1 MGESQFNKNFF
12 EDEIDTNQAAK
23 NFIKLLEGNQTI
35 FLNGEWGTGKSTFL
49 KNVEKN
55 SIKYKKKVFVYMDLW
70 RTDNSQSLI
79 TFAFRKLMPRCY
91 WVTRSFIVLSIVISI
106 LMTGVIKM
114 PFNFI
119 VLNDLWNFIY
129 NLSSHFN
136 IVPLLNFISKA
147 VVYMFLP
154 IKFLGILLV
163 LFVSVS
169 QLLKIN
175 YFSFDALFFGKK
187 MPKNKVL
194 IIDDFDRL
202 PDPKQKDAYKLL
214 SLLNGKLPIIF
225 VGSYD
230 RITKDPEN
238 EIFLSKII
246 DRRVELP
253 IVLWPSE
260 IWSTVFHFVN
270 TKFSIS
276 LSEEFKETFIKEQ
289 KNLRDRAHFLDYMHQ
304 ELFVRNKLNHVQI
317 EEQLAIIY
325 SYLFH
330 SSVYNRLLINKDHI
344 SEIMMELQKSK
355 DPFELMLYSLLTKN
369 NNQYPV
375 EFRRNPSIYYLF
387 EIPTNL
393 TASDIELQLKDPNK
407 LNQFLMS
414 KSNSDF
420 YNYIISYFQN
430 LNEVSQKKLFDTA
443 LNLFNNQ
450 NNSDIIKY
458 LVSEKDQEIL
468 PYKKPIRVGEGSIA
482 YSIPDELVNK
492 SDTEIWL
499 IRYEKWRK
507 ILESANFDISQQ
519 IKFFVTFRLSNYKR
533 LNIHYK
539 DVSSIVQSS
548 IVHDYTSPEYILLEY
563 ISQLEQW
570 YSFSQWEDAIWQY
583 IDKLPDN
590 SFLNFLEM
598 QDVVKK
604 TGNLS
609 SKDYKLMKSS
619 LDFDTDSW
627 RDNTVVFEKIKNRLD
642 KLTNENYTFTE
653 INNR

>member
-12 EDEIDTNQAAK
+12 EDEIDTNESAK
-23 NFIKLLEGNQTI
+23 NFTKLLEGNQTI

-49 KNVEKN
+49 KNVEKH
-55 SIKYKKKVFVYMDLW
+55 SIKFQKKAFVYMDLW

-79 TFAFRKLMPRCY
+79 TFAFRKLIPSYY
-91 WVTRSFIVLSIVISI
+91 WITRLFIVFSIVISI
-106 LMTGVIKM
+106 LMTGVIKI
-114 PFNFI
+114 PFNFM
-119 VLNDLWNFIY
+119 VFNDLWNFIF
-129 NLSSHFN
+129 NLFSYFN
-136 IVPLLNFISKA
+136 IVPILNFISIA
-147 VVYMFLP
+147 VTYLFLP
-154 IKFLGILLV
+154 INFLGILLV

-175 YFSFDALFFGKK
+175 YFGFDALFFGKK
-187 MPKNKVL
+187 VPKNKVL
-194 IIDDFDRL
+194 VIDDVDRL
-202 PDPKQKDAYKLL
+202 PEPKQKDAYKLL

-253 IVLWPSE
+253 IVTWPSE
-260 IWSTVFHFVN
+260 IWATVFHFVN
-270 TKFSIS
+270 TKFGII
-276 LSEEFKETFIKEQ
+276 LSEEFKEIFIKEQ

-330 SSVYNRLLINKDHI
+330 SRVYNRLLINKDHI
-344 SEIMMELQKSK
+344 SVIMTELQGSK
-355 DPFELMLYSLLTKN
+355 DPFEVMLSSLLTKN

-375 EFRRNPSIYYLF
+375 GFIRNPSIYYLF

-393 TASDIELQLKDPNK
+393 TTSEIELQLEDPNK
-407 LNQFLMS
+407 LNQLLMS

-420 YNYIISYFQN
+420 YNYIISYFHN
-430 LNEVSQKKLFDTA
+430 LNKISQSKLFDTA

-450 NNSDIIKY
+450 NNSDVIKY
-458 LVSEKDQEIL
+458 LVSEKNQEIL
-468 PYKKPIRVGEGSIA
+468 PYNKPISVGNGSFA
-482 YSIPDELVNK
+482 YSVPDELVNK

-499 IRYEKWRK
+499 IRYENWRK

-519 IKFFVTFRLSNYKR
+519 LKFFVTFSLSGFKRLSIY
-533 LNIHYK
+533 YK

-548 IVHDYTSPEYILLEY
+548 IVNDYVSPEFILLEY
-563 ISQLEQW
+563 ILQLDQW
-570 YSFSQWEDAIWQY
+570 YLFSQWEDAIWQY

-590 SFLNFLEM
+590 SLLKFLEM
-598 QDVVKK
+598 QDVIKN

-609 SKDYKLMKSS
+609 SKNYELMKSS
-619 LDFDTDSW
+619 LDFDTDLW
-627 RDNTVVFEKIKNRLD
+627 RDNTLVIEKIKNKLERLA
-642 KLTNENYTFTE
+642 NEDYNFTE

>member
-12 EDEIDTNQAAK
+12 EDEIDTNQSAK
-23 NFIKLLEGNQTI
+23 NFTKLLEGNQTI

-49 KNVEKN
+49 KNVEKH
-55 SIKYKKKVFVYMDLW
+55 SIKFQKKAFVYMDLW

-79 TFAFRKLMPRCY
+79 TFAFRKLIPSYY
-91 WVTRSFIVLSIVISI
+91 WLTRLFIVFSIVISI
-106 LMTGVIKM
+106 LMTGVIKI
-114 PFNFI
+114 PFNFM
-119 VLNDLWNFIY
+119 VFNDLWNFIF
-129 NLSSHFN
+129 NLFSYFN
-136 IVPLLNFISKA
+136 IVPILNFISIA
-147 VVYMFLP
+147 VTYLFLP
-154 IKFLGILLV
+154 INFLGILLV

-175 YFSFDALFFGKK
+175 YFGFDALFFGKK
-187 MPKNKVL
+187 VPKNKVL
-194 IIDDFDRL
+194 VIDDFDRL
-202 PDPKQKDAYKLL
+202 PEPKQKDAYKLL

-253 IVLWPSE
+253 IVTWPSE
-260 IWSTVFHFVN
+260 IWATVFHFVN
-270 TKFSIS
+270 TKFGII
-276 LSEEFKETFIKEQ
+276 LSEEFKEIFIKEQ

-330 SSVYNRLLINKDHI
+330 SRVYNRLLINKDHI
-344 SEIMMELQKSK
+344 SVIMTELQGSK
-355 DPFELMLYSLLTKN
+355 DPFEVMLSSLLTKN

-375 EFRRNPSIYYLF
+375 GFIRNPSIYYLF

-393 TASDIELQLKDPNK
+393 TTSEIELQLEDPNK
-407 LNQFLMS
+407 LNQLLMS

-420 YNYIISYFQN
+420 YNYIISYFHN
-430 LNEVSQKKLFDTA
+430 LNKISQSKLFDTA

-450 NNSDIIKY
+450 NNSDVIKY
-458 LVSEKDQEIL
+458 LVSEKNQEIL
-468 PYKKPIRVGEGSIA
+468 PYNKPISVGNGSFA
-482 YSIPDELVNK
+482 YSVPDELVNK

-499 IRYEKWRK
+499 IRYENGRK

-519 IKFFVTFRLSNYKR
+519 LKFFVTFSLSGFKRLSIY
-533 LNIHYK
+533 YK

-548 IVHDYTSPEYILLEY
+548 IVNDYVSPEFILLEY
-563 ISQLEQW
+563 ISQLDQW
-570 YSFSQWEDAIWQY
+570 YLFSQWEDAIWQY

-590 SFLNFLEM
+590 SLLKFLEM
-598 QDVVKK
+598 QDVIKN

-609 SKDYKLMKSS
+609 SKNYELMKSS
-619 LDFDTDSW
+619 LDFDTDLW
-627 RDNTVVFEKIKNRLD
+627 RDNTLVIEKIKNKLERLA
-642 KLTNENYTFTE
+642 NEDYNFTE

>member
-12 EDEIDTNQAAK
+12 EDEIDTNQSAK
-23 NFIKLLEGNQTI
+23 NFTKLLEGNQTI

-49 KNVEKN
+49 KNVEKH
-55 SIKYKKKVFVYMDLW
+55 SIKFQKKAFVYMDLW

-79 TFAFRKLMPRCY
+79 TFAFRKLIPSYY
-91 WVTRSFIVLSIVISI
+91 WLTRLFIVFSIVISI
-106 LMTGVIKM
+106 LMTGVIKI
-114 PFNFI
+114 PFNFM
-119 VLNDLWNFIY
+119 VFNDLWNFIF
-129 NLSSHFN
+129 NLFSYFN
-136 IVPLLNFISKA
+136 IVPILNFISIA
-147 VVYMFLP
+147 VTYLFLP
-154 IKFLGILLV
+154 INFLGILLV

-175 YFSFDALFFGKK
+175 YFGFDALFFGKK
-187 MPKNKVL
+187 VPKNKVL
-194 IIDDFDRL
+194 VIDDFDRL
-202 PDPKQKDAYKLL
+202 PEPKQKDAYKLL

-253 IVLWPSE
+253 IVTWPSE
-260 IWSTVFHFVN
+260 IWATVFHFVN
-270 TKFSIS
+270 TKFGII
-276 LSEEFKETFIKEQ
+276 LSEEFKEIFIKEQ

-330 SSVYNRLLINKDHI
+330 SRVYNRLLINKDHI
-344 SEIMMELQKSK
+344 SVIMTELQGSK
-355 DPFELMLYSLLTKN
+355 DPFEVMLSSLLTKN

-375 EFRRNPSIYYLF
+375 GFIRNPSIYYLF

-393 TASDIELQLKDPNK
+393 TTSEIELQLEDPNK
-407 LNQFLMS
+407 LNQLLMS

-420 YNYIISYFQN
+420 YNYIISYFHN
-430 LNEVSQKKLFDTA
+430 LNKISQSKLFDTA

-450 NNSDIIKY
+450 NNSDVIKY
-458 LVSEKDQEIL
+458 LVSEKNQEIL
-468 PYKKPIRVGEGSIA
+468 PYNKPISVGNGSFA
-482 YSIPDELVNK
+482 YSVPDELVNK

-499 IRYEKWRK
+499 IRYENWRK

-519 IKFFVTFRLSNYKR
+519 LKFFVTFSLSGFKRLSIY
-533 LNIHYK
+533 YK

-548 IVHDYTSPEYILLEY
+548 IVNDYVSPEFILLEY
-563 ISQLEQW
+563 ISQLDQW
-570 YSFSQWEDAIWQY
+570 YLFSQWEDAIWQY

-590 SFLNFLEM
+590 SLLKFLEM
-598 QDVVKK
+598 QDVIKN

-609 SKDYKLMKSS
+609 SKNYELMKSS
-619 LDFDTDSW
+619 LDFDTDLW
-627 RDNTVVFEKIKNRLD
+627 RDNTLVIEKIKNKLERLA
-642 KLTNENYTFTE
+642 NEDYNFTE

>member
-12 EDEIDTNQAAK
+12 EDEIDTNQSAK
-23 NFIKLLEGNQTI
+23 NFTKLLEGNQTI

-49 KNVEKN
+49 KNVEKH
-55 SIKYKKKVFVYMDLW
+55 SIKFQKKAFVYMDLW

-79 TFAFRKLMPRCY
+79 TFAFRKLIPSYY
-91 WVTRSFIVLSIVISI
+91 WLTRLFIVFSIVISI
-106 LMTGVIKM
+106 LMTGVIKI
-114 PFNFI
+114 PFNFM
-119 VLNDLWNFIY
+119 VFNDLWNFIF
-129 NLSSHFN
+129 NLFSYFN
-136 IVPLLNFISKA
+136 IVPILNFISIA
-147 VVYMFLP
+147 VTYLFLP
-154 IKFLGILLV
+154 INFLGILLV

-175 YFSFDALFFGKK
+175 YFGFDALFFGKK
-187 MPKNKVL
+187 VPKNKVL
-194 IIDDFDRL
+194 VIDDFDRL
-202 PDPKQKDAYKLL
+202 PEPKQKDAYKLL

-253 IVLWPSE
+253 IVTWPSE
-260 IWSTVFHFVN
+260 IWATVFHFVN
-270 TKFSIS
+270 TKFGII
-276 LSEEFKETFIKEQ
+276 LSEEFKEIFIKEQ

-330 SSVYNRLLINKDHI
+330 SRVYNRLLINKDHI
-344 SEIMMELQKSK
+344 SVIMTELQGSK
-355 DPFELMLYSLLTKN
+355 DPFEVMLSSLLTKN

-375 EFRRNPSIYYLF
+375 GFIRNPSIYYLF

-393 TASDIELQLKDPNK
+393 TTSEIELQLEDPNK
-407 LNQFLMS
+407 LNQLLMS

-420 YNYIISYFQN
+420 YNYIISYFHN
-430 LNEVSQKKLFDTA
+430 LNKISQSKLFDTA

-450 NNSDIIKY
+450 NNSDVIKY
-458 LVSEKDQEIL
+458 LVSEKNQEIL
-468 PYKKPIRVGEGSIA
+468 PYNKPISVGNGSFA
-482 YSIPDELVNK
+482 YSVPDELVNK

-499 IRYEKWRK
+499 IRYENWRK

-519 IKFFVTFRLSNYKR
+519 LKFFVTFSLSSFKRLSIY
-533 LNIHYK
+533 YK

-548 IVHDYTSPEYILLEY
+548 IVNDYVSPEFILLEY
-563 ISQLEQW
+563 ISQLDQW
-570 YSFSQWEDAIWQY
+570 YLFSQWEDAIWQY

-590 SFLNFLEM
+590 SLLKFLEM
-598 QDVVKK
+598 QDVIKN

-609 SKDYKLMKSS
+609 SKNYELMKSS
-619 LDFDTDSW
+619 LDFDTDLW
-627 RDNTVVFEKIKNRLD
+627 RDNTLVIEKIKN
-642 KLTNENYTFTE
+642 KLESLANEDYNFTE